1 MLLPSDIARL
11 VLGYL
16 QQEKLSS
23 TCQAFILES
32 GDLKEYAE
40 HSTEDGVVPACLLSL
55 FGKNLKTILN
65 EYVVMKARDSMPE
78 APAVLPSL
86 WRKLEYTLSQIR
98 SLQQSSVALATNQRA
113 RTKNA
118 LNELRRRGNCSSRQV
133 SRANSSLLSISPQTE
148 QRIIIPLSANPVVI
162 AHSSGASPVI
172 PQPRPDVY
180 TNQFRLQDA
189 SRPATNPSG
198 DALHIVVP
206 GPYDR
211 RLQPEH
217 VSPGKRKCD
226 SPRKRSGF
234 VSGQNS
240 TSRSVENE
248 VEESQVEIF
257 PQRVI
262 ENAREKILKDRSL
275 LEKLAENINKVMF
288 SETSTGHPSK
298 PPDSST
304 SLPDQSIDEILG
316 LGDEVHMTDEAIQD
330 ILEQTES
337 DPAFQALF
345 DLFDYG
351 KSKRSEDSDHGQSS
365 QEDLEIIEN
374 NASSAFSDTFN
385 TFQTEELGN
394 VVSLPSTV
402 SEKASSDYK
411 KKSKADGTIQK
422 NKISPESNSTTK
434 SKKKENQIL
443 PTFSTA
449 DVNKSML
456 STVSQISSIQAS
468 KCSHWTTG
476 EASSVSDIPSSVA
489 VNNTTT
495 LVVSESQGVGDVAEM
510 EIEAQSPSIYHET
523 AELSPLVQQK
533 LSEGPM
539 GIEELTNHNEKTESL
554 SKLTCQNGFA
564 AEANDKSSFYANE
577 SKAVTSQHELE
588 EVAIKTVCDINAN
601 SETATVVCNVPPS
614 NRSEALLQSTFEA
627 QKSSECV
634 PASLEGRKPSPVD
647 SDNSSVTAM
656 PDQQTVVD
664 IPGISRSPSL
674 TNTLESQALV
684 SSVPEASNNSA
695 VSSSSVNSL
704 KSGETETCIVSA
716 EVELPDR
723 TELVSSSVS
732 SSKSSS
738 EVKTASLQLSFV
750 TSGLNLAAE
759 SISTT
764 MVSKSPLPTTSAKSD
779 VISTSKVS
787 NAEPSSTMEVDP
799 ANIVTLKIIISDDPK
814 QSSSDTELSNAV
826 SSITNENVPTI
837 ILSSP
842 GGTPLKGKGSTQPL
856 PSSSNAAVTETISS
870 RNECVST
877 EETESAINSLGMA
890 EEPESSK
897 QNVAPAEVEAVPTQS
912 VTSNNVTVTIPQTD
926 GALLSTQNPI
936 SLSKDTGLI
945 QLLPAATM
953 FGQSSSVLIATCVQD
968 SAGQPLRKG
977 DEPNN
982 SNTFILDHRGNST
995 NVLMLPSSSASA
1007 TISTSVPQALSTPP
1021 RTSTVFTMG
1030 QPVPSSFSQG
1040 IGTGSTF
1047 IITSPVQPVLQG
1059 MMGMIPVSIMGL
1071 SSGASSTAS
1080 PQQVLRMPV
1089 SSSLGKKCSRFS
1101 KLPISRKLP
1110 QLAVQPSTLN
1120 TGQSSVIGTFISID
1134 SSITQS
1140 SSQPQRGGN
1149 SDQNV
1154 PVDQVGKSRER
1165 PMEISNASSSIS
1177 SASSS
1182 KLRAQRHRRV
1192 LCFDNATSTES
1203 NQPNM
1208 ESNTSQDKKENHADN
1223 KSQPDRPF
1231 SSQIKERSERTDTR
1245 VSKGREIQGKSE
1257 KSKNSSSGPSYDS
1270 FHKATANKENEAS
1283 RDQVR
1288 QRSRETSDLSNTQ
1301 MQKKGSQSERPNSK
1315 TDITDKDGVNKIP
1328 ESQQEFKKGI
1338 TALAVSQETASK
1350 RNPDKSDSFSLTSTL
1365 TKQAAEM
1372 LQDMQR
1378 QSPAPKQ
1385 TSNADLPVPRTPG
1398 SNVHEGPDD
1407 CSDFQRTPQNKGF
1420 GDEKASPRVMAPP
1433 TTPDI
1438 PACSPASEAGSE
1450 NSVSM
1455 AAHTLMI
1462 LSRAAIARTTGTTP
1476 LKDNTCQIRSPLSQT
1491 KKRKL
1496 EEREEEY
1503 RQLSLSSKTDLQNSS
1518 SPGRKKRSK
1527 SHKHKRKKHLDSFP
1541 VEMDVDKFLSSLQY
1555 DE

>member
-1 MLLPSDIARL
+1 MLLPSDVARL

-16 QQEKLSS
+16 QQEKLSN
-23 TCQAFILES
+23 TCRTFILES

-86 WRKLEYTLSQIR
+86 WRKLEYTLTQIR

-118 LNELRRRGNCSSRQV
+118 INELRRRGNCSSRQMA
-133 SRANSSLLSISPQTE
+133 RANSSLLSISPQTE
-148 QRIIIPLSANPVVI
+148 QRIITPLSANPIVI
-162 AHSSGASPVI
+162 PHNSGISPVI
-172 PQPRPDVY
+172 PQPRPDVCA
-180 TNQFRLQDA
+180 NQIRSQDA
-189 SRPATNPSG
+189 SRPAANPSG

-217 VSPGKRKCD
+217 LSPGKRKCD

-240 TSRSVENE
+240 TSSSVENE
-248 VEESQVEIF
+248 VEESQVEIAAENF

-288 SETSTGHPSK
+288 SDTSTGHPSK
-298 PPDSST
+298 PPDSGT

-316 LGDEVHMTDEAIQD
+316 LGDEVHMSDEAIQD

-345 DLFDYG
+345 DLFEYG
-351 KSKRSEDSDHGQSS
+351 KCKRSEDSVHGQSS

-374 NASSAFSDTFN
+374 SASSAFPDTLN
-385 TFQTEELGN
+385 TFQTETLGIL
-394 VVSLPSTV
+394 VSLPSSV
-402 SEKASSDYK
+402 SEKAPSGYK
-411 KKSKADGTIQK
+411 MKSKADGTIHK
-422 NKISPESNSTTK
+422 NKISPESNSTTE
-434 SKKKENQIL
+434 SPKKENLIIS
-443 PTFSTA
+443 TFSTT
-449 DVNKSML
+449 DVNKSVL
-456 STVSQISSIQAS
+456 STDSPTSSSQAS
-468 KCSHWTTG
+468 KCSFWTTG
-476 EASSVSDIPSSVA
+476 EASSGSVLPSSVA
-489 VNNTTT
+489 VTHTTT
-495 LVVSESQGVGDVAEM
+495 LAVSKSRAGDVAEM
-510 EIEAQSPSIYHET
+510 EIEAQSPSIYLEK

-539 GIEELTNHNEKTESL
+539 DIEELTNHHEKTESL
-554 SKLTCQNGFA
+554 SKLTCQNGLA
-564 AEANDKSSFYANE
+564 AKANKSSIYDTNE
-577 SKAVTSQHELE
+577 SKAVTSQQKFEP
-588 EVAIKTVCDINAN
+588 AIKTVCVTRAN
-601 SETATVVCNVPPS
+601 SETAAVVCNVPPS
-614 NRSEALLQSTFEA
+614 TCSETSVQSTLIVR
-627 QKSSECV
+627 KSSECE
-634 PASLEGRKPSPVD
+634 PTSLDGRTLSID
-647 SDNSSVTAM
+647 SDNSSVTAVS
-656 PDQQTVVD
+656 DQQSVVYTH
-664 IPGISRSPSL
+664 GISRSPSL
-674 TNTLESQALV
+674 TNPLHAQVLV
-684 SSVPEASNNSA
+684 STVPEASNSSA
-695 VSSSSVNSL
+695 VSSNSMNSL
-704 KSGETETCIVSA
+704 KSGAIKTCIVSA
-716 EVELPDR
+716 EVELPNQ
-723 TELVSSSVS
+723 TEPVSSTV

-738 EVKTASLQLSFV
+738 GVKAAFLQPSLI
-750 TSGLNLAAE
+750 TSGLNPAAE
-759 SISTT
+759 SVSTN
-764 MVSKSPLPTTSAKSD
+764 MVSKSPLTATAAKSD
-779 VISTSKVS
+779 LSTSKIA
-787 NAEPSSTMEVDP
+787 NAESSSTMEVDP
-799 ANIVTLKIIISDDPK
+799 TNIVTLRIIISDDPK
-814 QSSSDTELSNAV
+814 PSSSDTELSNAV

-842 GGTPLKGKGSTQPL
+842 GGTPLKGKGLSQPL
-856 PSSSNAAVTETISS
+856 SSNNSTAVTETISS

-877 EETESAINSLGMA
+877 EETESAINSLGMT
-890 EEPESSK
+890 EGPESSE

-912 VTSNNVTVTIPQTD
+912 TTSSNVTVNIPQPDCT
-926 GALLSTQNPI
+926 LFSTQNPI

-945 QLLPAATM
+945 QLLPATTT
-953 FGQSSSVLIATCVQD
+953 FGQSSSVLIATCVQN
-968 SAGQPLRKG
+968 SAGQSLRKR

-982 SNTFILDHRGNST
+982 GNTFILDHRGNSA

-1007 TISTSVPQALSTPP
+1007 TLSTSAPRALSTPP
-1021 RTSTVFTMG
+1021 RPSTVFTMG
-1030 QPVPSSFSQG
+1030 QPVSSNFSQG
-1040 IGTGSTF
+1040 IGAGPTF
-1047 IITSPVQPVLQG
+1047 IIASPVQPVLQG
-1059 MMGMIPVSIMGL
+1059 MMGMIPVSIMGP
-1071 SSGASSTAS
+1071 SSGASFTVS

-1101 KLPISRKLP
+1101 KLPISRKPP

-1120 TGQSSVIGTFISID
+1120 TAQSSVIGTLISID

-1140 SSQPQRGGN
+1140 TSQPPRGEN
-1149 SDQNV
+1149 SNKSV
-1154 PVDQVGKSRER
+1154 PFEQVGKSRER
-1165 PMEISNASSSIS
+1165 PMEIS

-1182 KLRAQRHRRV
+1182 KSRAQRHRRV
-1192 LCFDNATSTES
+1192 LCFDNAASTES
-1203 NQPNM
+1203 SQPNV
-1208 ESNTSQDKKENHADN
+1208 ESNTSQEKKENHVDN
-1223 KSQPDRPF
+1223 KSQSNRLF
-1231 SSQIKERSERTDTR
+1231 SFQNKERSERTDTR

-1257 KSKNSSSGPSYDS
+1257 KSKNSSSGPSYDL

-1288 QRSRETSDLSNTQ
+1288 QRSRETSDLSNPQ
-1301 MQKKGSQSERPNSK
+1301 MQKKSSQSERPK
-1315 TDITDKDGVNKIP
+1315 TDITEKDGINKIP
-1328 ESQQEFKKGI
+1328 ESQQECKKGT
-1338 TALAVSQETASK
+1338 TALVVSQEITSK

-1407 CSDFQRTPQNKGF
+1407 CSDFQRTPHNKSF
-1420 GDEKASPRVMAPP
+1420 GDEKASPRVMVPP

-1438 PACSPASEAGSE
+1438 PTCSPASEAGSE

-1476 LKDNTCQIRSPLSQT
+1476 LKDTTCQMRSPLSHT

-1503 RQLSLSSKTDLQNSS
+1503 RQQSLSNKTDLQNSS

>member
-16 QQEKLSS
+16 QQEKLSN
-23 TCQAFILES
+23 TCRTFILES

-118 LNELRRRGNCSSRQV
+118 LSELRRRGNCSSRQV
-133 SRANSSLLSISPQTE
+133 ARASSSLLLISPQTE
-148 QRIIIPLSANPVVI
+148 ERIITPLSANPVVI
-162 AHSSGASPVI
+162 AHGAGTSPVV
-172 PQPRPDVY
+172 PQPRPDVCAS
-180 TNQFRLQDA
+180 QIRSQDA
-189 SRPATNPSG
+189 SRPAANASG

-211 RLQPEH
+211 KLQSEH

-226 SPRKRSGF
+226 SPRKRGSF

-248 VEESQVEIF
+248 VEEGQVEIAVESF

-316 LGDEVHMTDEAIQD
+316 LGDEVHMSDEAIQD

-351 KSKRSEDSDHGQSS
+351 KSKKSEESDHGQCG

-374 NASSAFSDTFN
+374 SASLAFPDTFN
-385 TFQTEELGN
+385 TYQTEEL
-394 VVSLPSTV
+394 VSLPSTV
-402 SEKASSDYK
+402 SEKASSGYK
-411 KKSKADGTIQK
+411 KKSKADGTVHK

-434 SKKKENQIL
+434 STKKENQIF
-443 PTFSTA
+443 PTFSTTDA
-449 DVNKSML
+449 NKSVL
-456 STVSQISSIQAS
+456 STDRQTTSSQAS
-468 KCSHWTTG
+468 KCSCWTTG
-476 EASSVSDIPSSVA
+476 EASSASDLPSSVS
-489 VNNTTT
+489 VIHTTT
-495 LVVSESQGVGDVAEM
+495 LAMSECQGAGDVAEM
-510 EIEAQSPSIYHET
+510 EIEAQSSSVYHEK
-523 AELSPLVQQK
+523 AELSPLVQQE
-533 LSEGPM
+533 LSEGPL
-539 GIEELTNHNEKTESL
+539 GIEDLTNQSEKAESL
-554 SKLTCQNGFA
+554 SKLTCQNGLA
-564 AEANDKSSFYANE
+564 AEANKSSLYDTNE
-577 SKAVTSQHELE
+577 SKAVASQHKLDESPTQ
-588 EVAIKTVCDINAN
+588 TVCVLRTNDK
-601 SETATVVCNVPPS
+601 TAAVVCNVPPS
-614 NRSEALLQSTFEA
+614 SCSKASVQSTFVV
-627 QKSSECV
+627 QKRSECE
-634 PASLEGRKPSPVD
+634 PASLDGRKPLSVNSD
-647 SDNSSVTAM
+647 SSSVTTM
-656 PDQQTVVD
+656 PDQQTVMHV
-664 IPGISRSPSL
+664 PGISRSPSL
-674 TNTLESQALV
+674 TNVQQSQVLV
-684 SSVPEASNNSA
+684 STVPEASNSST
-695 VSSSSVNSL
+695 VSSSSVNHL
-704 KSGETETCIVSA
+704 KSGAVKTCIVSA

-723 TELVSSSVS
+723 AEPVSSSVS
-732 SSKSSS
+732 SSKSSC
-738 EVKTASLQLSFV
+738 EVKAISLQPNLV
-750 TSGLNLAAE
+750 TSGQNPAAG
-759 SISTT
+759 SVSTN
-764 MVSKSPLPTTSAKSD
+764 MVSKSPLTATSAKSN
-779 VISTSKVS
+779 VISTSKIS

-799 ANIVTLKIIISDDPK
+799 TNIVTLKIIISDDPK

-842 GGTPLKGKGSTQPL
+842 GGTPLKGKGLSQPL
-856 PSSSNAAVTETISS
+856 SSSNSAAVTETNSGCS
-870 RNECVST
+870 ECVST
-877 EETESAINSLGMA
+877 EETESAINSLGMSQ
-890 EEPESSK
+890 EPESSE
-897 QNVAPAEVEAVPTQS
+897 QNVAATEVEAVPTQS
-912 VTSNNVTVTIPQTD
+912 ITSSNVTVNMPPTD
-926 GALLSTQNPI
+926 GTLSTQNPI

-945 QLLPAATM
+945 QLLPAATT
-953 FGQSSSVLIATCVQD
+953 FGQSSRVLIATCVQD
-968 SAGQPLRKG
+968 SAGQSLRKG
-977 DEPNN
+977 EEPNN
-982 SNTFILDHRGNST
+982 GNAIILDHRGNSA

-1007 TISTSVPQALSTPP
+1007 NVSTSVPQALSTPP
-1021 RTSTVFTMG
+1021 RPSTVFTVG
-1030 QPVPSSFSQG
+1030 QPVSSSFSQ
-1040 IGTGSTF
+1040 GSTF

-1059 MMGMIPVSIMGL
+1059 MMGMIPVSIMGPN
-1071 SSGASSTAS
+1071 SGTSFTVS

-1101 KLPISRKLP
+1101 KLPISRKPP

-1134 SSITQS
+1134 SSIAQS
-1140 SSQPQRGGN
+1140 TSRLQRGEN

-1154 PVDQVGKSRER
+1154 PVDQLGKSREN
-1165 PMEISNASSSIS
+1165 PVEIS

-1182 KLRAQRHRRV
+1182 KSRAQRHRRV
-1192 LCFDNATSTES
+1192 LCFDNATAAES
-1203 NQPNM
+1203 DQPNI
-1208 ESNTSQDKKENHADN
+1208 ESNTSQEKKENRTDN
-1223 KSQPDRPF
+1223 VNQSDRLF
-1231 SSQIKERSERTDTR
+1231 SSQNKERSERTDTR
-1245 VSKGREIQGKSE
+1245 VSKGREMQGKSE
-1257 KSKNSSSGPSYDS
+1257 KSKNSASGPSYES

-1288 QRSRETSDLSNTQ
+1288 QRSREILDLSNTQ
-1301 MQKKGSQSERPNSK
+1301 MQKKGCPSERPNSQ
-1315 TDITDKDGVNKIP
+1315 TDIADKDGKNKIC
-1328 ESQQEFKKGI
+1328 ESQQECKKGA
-1338 TALAVSQETASK
+1338 TALVVSQETASK
-1350 RNPDKSDSFSLTSTL
+1350 RNPDKSDCFSLTSTL

-1398 SNVHEGPDD
+1398 SNVHDRPDD
-1407 CSDFQRTPQNKGF
+1407 CSDFQRTPRNKGF
-1420 GDEKASPRVMAPP
+1420 GDEKASPRVMVPP

-1438 PACSPASEAGSE
+1438 PTCSPASEAGSE

-1476 LKDNTCQIRSPLSQT
+1476 LKDNTCQIRSPLSHT

-1503 RQLSLSSKTDLQNSS
+1503 RQQSLSSKADLQNSS
-1518 SPGRKKRSK
+1518 SPGKKKRSK